1 MNDLNDLFYFA
12 KIVEHGS
19 LSAAGASLGVAKSV
33 LSEHLARLETELGVR
48 LLQRDTRKLQIT
60 EVGARY
66 YQRCRAVLAEVE
78 RANSVIDDARG
89 TPRGIVRVTSP
100 VNFAQTILAPLLAD
114 FMVDYPE
121 VEVVLEMTNRE
132 VDLIAEGHDVALR
145 IAPGIR
151 ASSLAVRSFVLRR
164 HLLVASPEY
173 VARHGLPRVPDDLR
187 GASGLGGL
195 LDLGRGNRHG
205 WQLTGPRGEVREI
218 AFSPRLVTED
228 IIVIK
233 QAALRGCGIAELP
246 VMMCREEIDD
256 GRLVVLLPEWSLPE
270 MTLYAVFASRKG
282 LAPAVRCFI
291 DHVSERLREALDS
304 ALSGVPAGGGSARR
318 MRGGKSGRGRAAA
331 RGGKA

>member
-19 LSAAGASLGVAKSV
+19 LSAAGASLGIAKSV
-33 LSEHLARLETELGVR
+33 LSEHLSRLEAHLGVR

-89 TPRGIVRVTSP
+89 TPRGVVRVTSP
-100 VNFAQTILAPLLAD
+100 VNFAQTILAPMLVDFLLE
-114 FMVDYPE
+114 YPE

-164 HLLVASPEY
+164 HLLVAGPAWVE
-173 VARHGLPRVPDDLR
+173 RHGLPRTPEDLR
-187 GASGLGGL
+187 GAAGLGGL
-195 LDLGRGNRHG
+195 LDLGRGNRHSWRLG
-205 WQLTGPRGEVREI
+205 GPGGEVREI
-218 AFSPRLVTED
+218 AFAPRLVTED
-228 IIVIK
+228 IVVIK
-233 QAALRGCGIAELP
+233 QAVLAGCGVAELP
-246 VMMCREEIDD
+246 SILCHEEIAD
-256 GRLVVLLPEWSLPE
+256 GRLVLLLPEWSLPE

-291 DHVSERLREALDS
+291 DYLSERLHGALEQ
-304 ALSGVPAGGGSARR
+304 AFSGVRPAVAPRLH
-318 MRGGKSGRGRAAA
+318 AA
-331 RGGKA
+331 G

>member
-33 LSEHLARLETELGVR
+33 LSEHLARLEAHLGVR

-173 VARHGLPRVPDDLR
+173 VARHGLPRVPEDLR
-187 GASGLGGL
+187 GAAGLGGL

-205 WQLTGPRGEVREI
+205 WKLTSPRGEVREI

-246 VMMCREEIDD
+246 VMMCREEVDD
-256 GRLVVLLPEWSLPE
+256 GRFVVLLPDWLLPE

-282 LAPAVRCFI
+282 LPPAVRCFI
-291 DHVSERLREALDS
+291 DYISERLRDALDS
-304 ALSGVPAGGGSARR
+304 VLAGVPAGRGNARR
-318 MRGGKSGRGRAAA
+318 ARGGKAGRGRAAA
-331 RGGKA
+331 RSGKA